1 MPISDGVPKI
11 LRVDLT
17 SGESSVETAPEIF
30 QEWMGGTGVG
40 TYLFSEEMKKA
51 GYPDPLAPQVPI
63 VFTIGALGSLY
74 PMITKSVVTFR
85 SPQTGEFGQSYA
97 GGRFS
102 ACMRL
107 SDLDA
112 IIITG
117 KAPDWRFLWVD
128 NKNVDLLDATPLAGL
143 STYATFRVLR
153 EQFKEEPRK
162 RTIVRIGVGGE
173 KLIPYANLAVD
184 QFRHFGRLGSGAV
197 FGSKNLKALMVS
209 GNYSYPLPHETFK
222 DYQLLYKEIFDQCM
236 SPTMSKYHD
245 LGTAINVEPLSQI
258 GGLPT
263 RNFKQGYF
271 EGAKYISGAKFAEES
286 LAYKVACTHCPV
298 ACIHVAHLREQF
310 ATEHEY
316 ETLSVAYDHELI
328 YALGSTLSI
337 DDVPDILRLIHKI
350 ERYGLDSI
358 TTGVTLAW
366 ATDAFLSGLISTEDT
381 AGLAFAFGNTDNYLK
396 AVDHI
401 VHGTTQFYTDLQ
413 LGAEEAAKKY
423 GGQDFAI
430 CFGGLEAPGYMTG
443 RDFIVGFSMS
453 PRNSHL
459 SNAGYSVDQ
468 KALAKP
474 TTPEEEVQEMVNE
487 ANWRNILNSLTIC
500 LFARGIFTKEIVLRC
515 FAALGKEWTAEQFD
529 ELGKKIHRLKFEVKQ
544 QLGWKL
550 ENIRVPERLYQVVTA
565 RGIVKKDEVEQM
577 LREYWEIIESY

>member
-1 MPISDGVPKI
+1 
-11 LRVDLT
+11 
-17 SGESSVETAPEIF
+17 
-30 QEWMGGTGVG
+30 MGGTGVG
-40 TYLFSEEMKKA
+40 TYLFSEELEKA
-51 GYPDPLAPQVPI
+51 GNPEPLAPEAPI
-63 VFTIGALGSLY
+63 IFTIGALASLY
-74 PMITKSVVTFR
+74 PMVTKSVVTFR
-85 SPQTGEFGQSYA
+85 SPLTGEFGQSYA

-117 KAPDWRFLWVD
+117 KAPDLRFLWVD
-128 NKNVDLLDATPLAGL
+128 NKNVEIIDATPLAGL

-153 EQFKEEPRK
+153 EQFKDEPRK
-162 RTIVRIGVGGE
+162 RSIVRIGVGGE
-173 KLIPYANLAVD
+173 RIIPYANLTVD
-184 QFRHFGRLGSGAV
+184 QFRHFGRLGAGAV

-209 GNYSYPLPHETFK
+209 GNYSYPLPREHFK
-222 DYQLLYKEIFDQCM
+222 EYQEIYKEIYDQCM

-263 RNFKQGYF
+263 RNFKQGFF

-310 ATEHEY
+310 AAEHEY

-328 YALGSTLSI
+328 YALGSTLSL
-337 DDVPDILRLIHKI
+337 DNVPDILKLIHKI

-381 AGLAFAFGNTDNYLK
+381 AGLALAFGNTDNYLK
-396 AVDHI
+396 AIDHI
-401 VHGTTQFYTDLQ
+401 VDGTTTFYQDMQ
-413 LGAEEAAKKY
+413 LGSEQVAKKY
-423 GGQDFAI
+423 GGLDYAI

-459 SNAGYSVDQ
+459 SNAGYSLDQ
-468 KALAKP
+468 KALSKP
-474 TTPEEEVQEMVNE
+474 TTPEEEVQELVAE

-500 LFARGIFTKEIVLRC
+500 LFARGIYTKDLVLRC
-515 FAALGKEWTAEQFD
+515 FNAVGKEWTEEQFE
-529 ELGKKIHRLKFEVKQ
+529 ELGKKIHRLKFDVKQ
-544 QLGWKL
+544 RLGWTL
-550 ENIRVPERLYQVVTA
+550 EGLRVPERLYQVISS
-565 RGIVKKDEVEQM
+565 RGIVKKEEVEQM
-577 LREYWEIIESY
+577 LQEYWEIVQSY